1 MLNIRLVDP
10 GEDPSVV
17 EEFYAAQTRTY
28 AEFAAEKA
36 ATKVQPSDLELG
48 CVYYILATDEHTGE
62 LAGGLR
68 LYLRRGGARLPVERA
83 LAGNHSLLK
92 QIAMQG
98 RHGIA
103 EVCGLWAQSCWR
115 STGLSSA
122 LMRVAVA
129 SMPLLHVHHGIGFT
143 HHHIIHTRLTA
154 PIGWVFDSSASMV
167 PYPDARYQSTVV
179 WIDPLTL
186 LNAQPEQRSLI
197 FQLRAAMR
205 RGEMVRW
212 SLNGHVEPTLDEART

>member
-10 GEDPSVV
+10 GEDPSIVD
-17 EEFYAAQTRTY
+17 EFYAGQSRAY

-36 ATKVQPSDLELG
+36 ATKVQASDLELG

-68 LYLRRGGARLPVERA
+68 LYLRRDGARLPVERA
-83 LAGNHSLLK
+83 LANNHSLLK
-92 QIAMQG
+92 QIGIRG

-115 STGLSSA
+115 STGLSNA
-122 LMRVAVA
+122 LMRAAVA
-129 SMPLLHVHHGIGFT
+129 AMPLLNVHHGIGFT

-154 PIGWVFDSSASMV
+154 PIGWVFDSTASMV

-186 LNAQPEQRSLI
+186 LNAQPDQRSLI

-205 RGEMVRW
+205 HGEGVRW
-212 SLNGHVEPTLDEART
+212 SLDGHVEPTLDEART